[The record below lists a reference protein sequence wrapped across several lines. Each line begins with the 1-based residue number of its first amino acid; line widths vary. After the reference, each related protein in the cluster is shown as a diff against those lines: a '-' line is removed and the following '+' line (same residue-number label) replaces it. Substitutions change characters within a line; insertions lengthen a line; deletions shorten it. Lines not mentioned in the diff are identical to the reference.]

1 MKVEFEVDRQTRGDR
16 SVVERGE
23 PKSEIKVTDSIMKCK
38 RSMDLDNEEVGLE
51 PAIFERL
58 CSSSLTWV
66 LTTI

>member
-1 MKVEFEVDRQTRGDR
+1 
-16 SVVERGE
+16 
-23 PKSEIKVTDSIMKCK
+23 
-38 RSMDLDNEEVGLE
+38 MDLDNEEVGLE